1 MLTDAARAKRTIFT
15 ILVCLPNTSAHAD
28 PVRESLAS
36 CFAPARIDAQLAWES
51 NLNAAAS
58 PEKLRAW
65 HDALAS
71 EPHISGTEGDYNVID
86 TIANG
91 FRDMGLEVEVQWIWP
106 YLSWP
111 EEARL
116 ELVAPI
122 TKPLT
127 TVEPALAGDPYSQS
141 SRLLHMGW
149 NAYSGS
155 GDVTARVVYANY
167 GTKEDFEKL
176 KSLGID
182 CAGKIVIAR
191 YGGNYRG
198 FKAKFAE
205 EAGAIGLVIY
215 TDPADSG
222 YMKGLM
228 YPEGGW
234 STAQQIQRGSL
245 LTLDDKRTGDPLTPG
260 HPATEHATRLDPDEL
275 AFPKIPVQPVGW
287 DAAQEILQRM
297 KGAPVP
303 EEWQGGLPFTYRLT
317 GDTVGASDGPRVR
330 LMVKQKREITKTAN
344 IVGILCGA
352 KFPDEKIIIGCHHDA
367 WGFGAADPTCGLI
380 LVMEAARC
388 FAELA
393 KQGMRPDRSIVFA
406 AWGAE
411 EHGIIGSTEW
421 AEAHRADL
429 EANAISYINLD
440 MATMGPKFGASA
452 APVLR
457 RLIIDAARSVPQSD
471 DPIKTVYDDWL
482 ARAGKDAT
490 EPKVGE
496 LGGGSD
502 HVPFYSW
509 LGIPSMSIGSGG
521 ARGTSYHSIYDN
533 LQWYRMVVTDDY
545 QPAVMLTRIINIV
558 TARQANADVLPLR
571 ASDTARALSKSLN
584 DIPEVV
590 KNAAEQRPNPLES
603 LRDLVAQLEGFESE
617 QRSNIAAISAR
628 SEIVKSLSAAVREGT
643 RLIDTSEGAESWHR
657 NWWAVPDPDSG
668 YSVVTLPRVRAAVA
682 SGKPELIA
690 EAVSNAVVDVG
701 RVAPLARRLRST
713 ADPAA
718 SE

>member
-1 MLTDAARAKRTIFT
+1 MNLTRTIGVFCAIT
-15 ILVCLPNTSAHAD
+15 LAALATAQPTAPD
-28 PVRESLAS
+28 PIRDSIAA
-36 CFAPARIDAQLAWES
+36 CFAPARIDAQLAWETK
-51 NLNAAAS
+51 LNAAAS

-71 EPHISGTEGDYNVID
+71 EPHISGTEGDYKVID
-86 TIANG
+86 TIAGG
-91 FRDMGLEVEVQWIWP
+91 FREMGLEVEVQWIWP

-122 TKPLT
+122 AKPLT
-127 TVEPALAGDPYSQS
+127 TIEPALAGDPFSQS

-155 GDVTARVVYANY
+155 GDITAPVVYANF

-215 TDPADSG
+215 TDPGDSG
-222 YMKGLM
+222 YAKGLM

-260 HPATEHATRLDPDEL
+260 YPATEQAERLNPESL

-303 EEWQGGLPFTYRLT
+303 EGWQGGLPFTYRLT
-317 GDTVGASDGPRVR
+317 GDTGGASDGPRVR
-330 LMVKQKREITKTAN
+330 LMVKQKREITRTAN
-344 IVGILCGA
+344 VVGTLRGA

-367 WGFGAADPTCGLI
+367 WGFGAADPTCGTI

-393 KQGMRPDRSIVFA
+393 KQGARPDRSIVFA

-421 AEAHRADL
+421 VEAHRADL
-429 EANAISYINLD
+429 EANAISYMNLD

-457 RLIIDAARSVPQSD
+457 RLIVNAARSVPQSG
-471 DPIKTVYDDWL
+471 DPTKTVYDDWL
-482 ARAGKDAT
+482 SRAGKDAT

-509 LGIPSMSIGSGG
+509 LGVPSMSVGSGG

-545 QPAVMLTRIINIV
+545 QPAVMLTRVINIV
-558 TARQANADVLPLR
+558 TARQANADVLPLDVGGMVR
-571 ASDTARALSKSLN
+571 AMAAHAKSLPVSKTEWPELSRARDSFLESMQRAEQTWVEIGSLQREAMTSGQASREVRLRVINKGLIDTARL
-584 DIPEVV
+584 
-590 KNAAEQRPNPLES
+590 AAT
-603 LRDLVAQLEGFESE
+603 AEG
-617 QRSNIAAISAR
+617 
-628 SEIVKSLSAAVREGT
+628 VT
-643 RLIDTSEGAESWHR
+643 WHR

-668 YSVVTLPRVRAAVA
+668 YSVVVWPALQEAIDRRADRAAANELAARRVF
-682 SGKPELIA
+682 ELIL
-690 EAVSNAVVDVG
+690 NTLKNYTP
-701 RVAPLARRLRST
+701 R
-713 ADPAA
+713 
-718 SE
+718 